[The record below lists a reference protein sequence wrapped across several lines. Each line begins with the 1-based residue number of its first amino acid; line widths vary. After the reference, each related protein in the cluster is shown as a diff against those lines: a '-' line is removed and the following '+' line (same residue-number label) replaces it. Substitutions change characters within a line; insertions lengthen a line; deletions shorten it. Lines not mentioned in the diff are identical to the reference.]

1 MKNILSNGYNLDA
14 HRYDTNNIYLHTF
27 AKYWAYDEKAPNRT
41 DYLGWA
47 EKISSIG
54 NPVKTYALE
63 QQIEKLQKKEKEYY
77 RQVLGEGE
85 KVENFEVFMEK
96 LKDKI
101 ETVQPCLKRLSN
113 YDVVG
118 SLFRK
123 ILNEI
128 SINGTTA
135 KDLKNEMTLGKN
147 FWANFKQ
154 NPIEIKFNRTTIN
167 LTDIVDK
174 YLIDWFNNKEGI
186 AEITA
191 WEIEQV
197 ILPKVRDEIVAQ
209 VKIKGAQRQDSL
221 FVPRLISDLK
231 PLFVELSKQISN
243 DIYKTAED
251 AYKDVFLLRK
261 QSQIFSSGS
270 RGKVNK
276 ETEKDLINKMGVK
289 KAAEVKK
296 VLNTSIYE
304 RQVREAI
311 FKYFLGEVTDNEKKI
326 RVAFMRAWQ
335 MNKDK
340 IIKDFAQVAKT
351 NSNKSQGNK
360 YNQLA
365 GTLGELSN
373 VFLHFY
379 LTPKSS
385 IEWTGNTFLNGE
397 QMRADV
403 VLNNM
408 GIQVK
413 NFKESTIKDFSV
425 SVKLHPYQLLTRLEN
440 AGFPDTEM
448 MGEIMSNMMF
458 NYDFIADG
466 HADVYIGAF
475 KKIAE
480 AYMGA
485 FLNFD
490 FTDFTHLVFNDTVN
504 FWQVGNMIVP
514 ASHILEA
521 YMTAMFG
528 KKEGKPRTPPRVS
541 FQFPEP
547 NMYDLGFHTAPV
559 GEDGKRHAPP
569 FTKYWGYS
577 GNGTWRRRKASQSG
591 AAKNL
596 LTKSTATIHTSFNFD
611 KLFME
616 NLAKYAY
623 LI

>member
-14 HRYDTNNIYLHTF
+14 HRYDTKNIYLHTF
-27 AKYWAYDEKAPNRT
+27 AEYWAYGDAPNRT

-47 EKISSIG
+47 TNISSIEV
-54 NPVKTYALE
+54 NSSSLVLK

-77 RQVLGEGE
+77 RQVLGEDVKSFG
-85 KVENFEVFMEK
+85 VFMTK
-96 LKDKI
+96 LKKKI
-101 ETVQPCLKRLSN
+101 DTVQPCLKRLSN

-135 KDLKNEMTLGKN
+135 KDLKNEMTLRKD
-147 FWANFKQ
+147 FWDNFKQ

-174 YLIDWFNNKEGI
+174 YLIDWFNNRGDVV
-186 AEITA
+186 EITA

-209 VKIKGAQRQDSL
+209 VKIKGAQRQESL

-251 AYKDVFLLRK
+251 AYKDIFLLRK
-261 QSQIFSSGS
+261 QSQIFSSGP
-270 RGKVNK
+270 RGKVSK
-276 ETEKDLINKMGVK
+276 ETEKDLISKMGVK
-289 KAAEVKK
+289 KAAELKK
-296 VLNTSIYE
+296 ILNTSIYE

-311 FKYFLGEVTDNEKKI
+311 FKYFLGEVTDNDKKI

-385 IEWTGNTFLNGE
+385 IEWTGNAFLNGE
-397 QMRADV
+397 PMRADV

-413 NFKESTIKDFSV
+413 NFKESTIKNFSV

-440 AGFPDTEM
+440 AGFRDTEM

-458 NYDFIADG
+458 NYDFVKDG
-466 HADVYIGAF
+466 RADVYIGAF

-514 ASHILEA
+514 ASHILKA
-521 YMTAMFG
+521 YMAAMPKAG
-528 KKEGKPRTPPRVS
+528 KNEENPRVPPKVS

-547 NMYDLGFHTAPV
+547 NMNDYGFHTAPV

-577 GNGTWRRRKASQSG
+577 GNGTWRRRKANQSG
-591 AAKNL
+591 VAKNL

-616 NLAKYAY
+616 DLAKHAY
-623 LI
+623 FT